1 MVKEYTERY
10 KGFQIRDVVYLGE
23 PPTDIP
29 PTFDV
34 VKWGTYNVLP
44 EAMNL
49 VNADGTI
56 IKSLEYNSE
65 LDEGYIEEYCYTVG
79 TLEYNAKE
87 PCFEFKSC
95 GLRWLEAHPD
105 EDVENWIIKWCD
117 YKLQELYTD

>member
-1 MVKEYTERY
+1 MVKEYTGRY
-10 KGFQIRDVVYLGE
+10 KGFQIRDVNYIGK

-34 VKWGTYNVLP
+34 VKWECHNARKVIKTLYNTEP
-44 EAMNL
+44 
-49 VNADGTI
+49 
-56 IKSLEYNSE
+56 SE
-65 LDEGYIEEYCYTVG
+65 DCLEEYCYTVG

-117 YKLQELYTD
+117 YKLQELYED

>member
-10 KGFQIRDVVYLGE
+10 KGFQIRDVAYLGE

-34 VKWGTYNVLP
+34 VKWESYDTQAETVRAIVRSFQRDAGV
-44 EAMNL
+44 
-49 VNADGTI
+49 
-56 IKSLEYNSE
+56 
-65 LDEGYIEEYCYTVG
+65 DEDYLEEYCYTVG

-117 YKLQELYTD
+117 YKLQELYKD

>member
-1 MVKEYTERY
+1 MVKEYTGRY
-10 KGFQIRDVVYLGE
+10 KGFQIRDVAYLGE

-34 VKWGTYNVLP
+34 VKWECYDAQEVVQLP
-44 EAMNL
+44 NGESILLNKNNL
-49 VNADGTI
+49 
-56 IKSLEYNSE
+56 
-65 LDEGYIEEYCYTVG
+65 EEYCYTVG

-117 YKLQELYTD
+117 YKLQELYED

>member
-1 MVKEYTERY
+1 MVKEYTGRY
-10 KGFQIRDVVYLGE
+10 KGFQIRDVNYLGE

-34 VKWGTYNVLP
+34 VKWEYYDAGQVVKTP
-44 EAMNL
+44 
-49 VNADGTI
+49 DGERVTTLYDG
-56 IKSLEYNSE
+56 SHLN
-65 LDEGYIEEYCYTVG
+65 EYCYTVG

-105 EDVENWIIKWCD
+105 KDVENWIIKWCD
-117 YKLQELYTD
+117 YKLQELYED

>member
-10 KGFQIRDVVYLGE
+10 KGFQIRDVTYLGE
-23 PPTDIP
+23 PPTNIP

-34 VKWGTYNVLP
+34 VKWESYDTP
-44 EAMNL
+44 TEAIDL
-49 VNADGTI
+49 LDGKRKTFT
-56 IKSLEYNSE
+56 
-65 LDEGYIEEYCYTVG
+65 EYCYSVG
-79 TLEYNAKE
+79 HLVYDPKE

-105 EDVENWIIKWCD
+105 EDVENWIIKWCE

>member
-1 MVKEYTERY
+1 MIKEYTGRY
-10 KGFQIRDVVYLGE
+10 KGFQIRDVTYLGE

-34 VKWGTYNVLP
+34 VKWESYDIQEEVKTLNGEMITTLYNTEP
-44 EAMNL
+44 DE
-49 VNADGTI
+49 DY
-56 IKSLEYNSE
+56 LEE
-65 LDEGYIEEYCYTVG
+65 CCYTVG

-117 YKLQELYTD
+117 YKLQELYED

>member
-1 MVKEYTERY
+1 MVREYTERY
-10 KGFQIRDVVYLGE
+10 KGFQIRDVSYLGE

-34 VKWGTYNVLP
+34 VKWESCDTP
-44 EAMNL
+44 IEAFEFKEYCYS
-49 VNADGTI
+49 VGH
-56 IKSLEYNSE
+56 LEYNE
-65 LDEGYIEEYCYTVG
+65 R
-79 TLEYNAKE
+79 E

-117 YKLQELYTD
+117 YKLQGMY

>member
-10 KGFQIRDVVYLGE
+10 KGFQIRDVSYLGE

-34 VKWGTYNVLP
+34 VKWEPYDTPTDDFDLF
-44 EAMNL
+44 
-49 VNADGTI
+49 DDQRKTF
-56 IKSLEYNSE
+56 KST
-65 LDEGYIEEYCYTVG
+65 EYCYSVG
-79 TLEYNAKE
+79 QLEYNAKE

-95 GLRWLEAHPD
+95 GLRWLAAHPD

-117 YKLQELYTD
+117 YKLQELYED

>member
-1 MVKEYTERY
+1 MVKEYTGRY
-10 KGFQIRDVVYLGE
+10 KGFQIRDVACLGE

-34 VKWGTYNVLP
+34 VKWDSNEKIG
-44 EAMNL
+44 
-49 VNADGTI
+49 
-56 IKSLEYNSE
+56 K
-65 LDEGYIEEYCYTVG
+65 YCYTVR

-95 GLRWLEAHPD
+95 GLRWFEAHPD

-117 YKLQELYTD
+117 YKLQELCTD

>member
-1 MVKEYTERY
+1 MVKEYTGRY
-10 KGFQIRDVVYLGE
+10 KGFQIRDVAYLGE

-34 VKWGTYNVLP
+34 VKWECYDAGQVVKTL
-44 EAMNL
+44 
-49 VNADGTI
+49 DGERVTTLYDG
-56 IKSLEYNSE
+56 SHL
-65 LDEGYIEEYCYTVG
+65 EEYCYTVG

-117 YKLQELYTD
+117 YKLQELYED